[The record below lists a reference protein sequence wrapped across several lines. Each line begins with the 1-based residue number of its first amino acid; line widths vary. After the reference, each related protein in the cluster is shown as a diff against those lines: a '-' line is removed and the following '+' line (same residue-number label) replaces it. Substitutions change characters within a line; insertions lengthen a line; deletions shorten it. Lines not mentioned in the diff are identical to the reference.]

1 MANIYDKKLK
11 DLVARRN
18 ELGFKLRE
26 KAPDIKNKYW
36 DMKDFVKD
44 NRKLMEEELREV
56 NAQIKILEGV
66 IKENV
71 SGNPNRRHFF

>member
-1 MANIYDKKLK
+1 MANMYDKKLR

-18 ELGFKLRE
+18 ELGFKLKD
-26 KAPDIKNKYW
+26 KAPEIQKKYW

-44 NRKLMEEELREV
+44 NRKLMEQELRDV
-56 NAQIKILEGV
+56 NAQIKILEEV

-71 SGNPNRRHFF
+71 KQSNGRQFF

>member
-1 MANIYDKKLK
+1 MANLYDKKLK
-11 DLVARRN
+11 DLVKRRN

-26 KAPDIKNKYW
+26 KSPDIKKKYW

-56 NAQIKILEGV
+56 NAQIKILEQV
-66 IKENV
+66 IKQNV
-71 SGNPNRRHFF
+71 SDSNGRHFF

>member
-18 ELGFKLRE
+18 ELGFKLKD

-44 NRKLMEEELREV
+44 NRKLMEQELREV
-56 NAQIKILEGV
+56 NAQIKILEQV
-66 IKENV
+66 IKQNV
-71 SGNPNRRHFF
+71 NDSNGRHFF